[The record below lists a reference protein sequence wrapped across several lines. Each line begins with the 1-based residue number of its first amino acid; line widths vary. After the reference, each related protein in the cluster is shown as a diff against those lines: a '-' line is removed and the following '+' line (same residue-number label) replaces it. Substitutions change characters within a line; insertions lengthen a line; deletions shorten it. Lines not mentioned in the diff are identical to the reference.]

1 MNKAKQQSAGWRKL
15 AAAVLTLALACTGC
29 ARLGMSAREVAL
41 LEAATADARFVDRA
55 WAGLSHEERRE
66 FVRAN
71 ALRWGYFN
79 DLAHG
84 RQPALQPDGRPAIGP
99 ARAIGGSR

>member
-1 MNKAKQQSAGWRKL
+1 MNKAKQQSAGWRRL

-29 ARLGMSAREVAL
+29 ARLGMSAGEVEL
-41 LEAATADARFVDRA
+41 LEAATAEARFVDRA
-55 WAGLSHEERRE
+55 WAGLSPEERRE

-84 RQPALQPDGRPAIGP
+84 RQPALQPDGQPAKGD
-99 ARAIGGSR
+99 SQ